1 MALRLNI
8 GVDVAR
14 GMRYLHEL
22 ATRPVIH
29 RDLNS
34 HNILLHENGR
44 AVVADFGES
53 RFMAQRDDDN
63 MTKQPGVIVVS
74 LASFFNCKI
83 VFDKWYSSKQGSAQI

>member
-22 ATRPVIH
+22 AARPVIH

-34 HNILLHENGR
+34 HNILLHEDGH

-53 RFMAQRDDDN
+53 RFMAQHDDEN
-63 MTKQPGVIVVS
+63 MTKQPGVKPN
-74 LASFFNCKI
+74 SFCDSRSTYFIFLWIPKN
-83 VFDKWYSSKQGSAQI
+83 

>member
-8 GVDVAR
+8 GIDVAR

-22 ATRPVIH
+22 AERPVIH

-53 RFMAQRDDDN
+53 RFMAQRDSDN
-63 MTKQPGVIVVS
+63 MTKQPGVIS
-74 LASFFNCKI
+74 IYLLGNFF
-83 VFDKWYSSKQGSAQI
+83 F

>member
-8 GVDVAR
+8 GIDVAR

-22 ATRPVIH
+22 AERPVIH

-53 RFMAQRDDDN
+53 RFMAQRDSDN
-63 MTKQPGVIVVS
+63 MTKQPGVISRYLPVN
-74 LASFFNCKI
+74 FF
-83 VFDKWYSSKQGSAQI
+83 F

>member
-1 MALRLNI
+1 MSFKLCI

-22 ATRPVIH
+22 IREPVIH

-34 HNILLHENGR
+34 HNILLHNNGR

-53 RFMAQRDDDN
+53 RFMTHHEEDN
-63 MTKQPGVIVVS
+63 MTKQPGV
-74 LASFFNCKI
+74 KI
-83 VFDKWYSSKQGSAQI
+83 LSMF

>member
-8 GVDVAR
+8 GIDVAR
-14 GMRYLHEL
+14 GMRYLHEQ

-34 HNILLHENGR
+34 HNILLHEDWH

-53 RFMAQRDDDN
+53 RFMAQHDDDN
-63 MTKQPGVIVVS
+63 MTKQPGVSYHHLVVRI
-74 LASFFNCKI
+74 N
-83 VFDKWYSSKQGSAQI
+83 